1 MVGRMSKFLIRKEK
15 PALPENEA
23 SGGPNLEISLFALL
37 EDQKSELALISTAF
51 PKNRHILTNR
61 NKKKF
66 FGIFWGYKGYRY
78 SILGFRSTVCA
89 ADTKL

>member
-1 MVGRMSKFLIRKEK
+1 MVGRISKFLIRKEK

-51 PKNRHILTNR
+51 PKN
-61 NKKKF
+61 
-66 FGIFWGYKGYRY
+66 
-78 SILGFRSTVCA
+78 
-89 ADTKL
+89 